1 MTLRKIA
8 ELHPHPFRFRKARS
22 MEEISRGWR
31 PKDDNL
37 ARESQEFI
45 RECAKRGEGWARL
58 LLRNQAAI
66 KLVNRN
72 DSIVQ
77 EVIDRLPLPRSMSI
91 CARHATMDTDFGG

>member
-1 MTLRKIA
+1 VTLRKIA

-45 RECAKRGEGWARL
+45 RGCAKRGEGWARL

-66 KLVNRN
+66 KLVDRN
-72 DSIVQ
+72 DSIVRGDRPPSAA
-77 EVIDRLPLPRSMSI
+77 EIDVDLRT
-91 CARHATMDTDFGG
+91 ARNDGH